1 MFNFIKNIGTPEI
14 IVIGIIVLFLFGGKK
29 IIELGRGLGESTS
42 EIKKVKEEI
51 TKKGGGS

>member
-42 EIKKVKEEI
+42 ELKKVKEEI

>member
-14 IVIGIIVLFLFGGKK
+14 VVIGIIVLFLFGGKK
-29 IIELGRGLGESTS
+29 LIELGRGLGESTK
-42 EIKKVKEEI
+42 ELKNVKEEL